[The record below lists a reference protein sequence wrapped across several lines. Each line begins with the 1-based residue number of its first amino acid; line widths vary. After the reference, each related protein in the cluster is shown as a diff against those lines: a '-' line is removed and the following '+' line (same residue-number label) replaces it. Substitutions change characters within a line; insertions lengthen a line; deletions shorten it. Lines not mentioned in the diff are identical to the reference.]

1 MEPEGIRVRHLTG
14 RFEQALGVMFRRDIG
29 REVFV
34 FVYRRAARRLFHTFF
49 CPPLR
54 VLALADDGRVLADV
68 RPGRARFVPLPET
81 RLIVECSPALEIG
94 ECDFRMLADFVSF
107 MEWEG

>member
-1 MEPEGIRVRHLTG
+1 MEAHGIRVRHLTG
-14 RFEQALGVMFRRDIG
+14 RFEQALGAMFRRDIG

-34 FVYRRAARRLFHTFF
+34 FAYRRPARRLFHTFF

-54 VLALADDGRVLADV
+54 VLALGDDGRVLADV
-68 RPGRARFVPLPET
+68 FPGHARFVPLPET

-94 ECDFRMLADFVSF
+94 AGDLRMLADFISF